1 MQKATNFVIVD
12 PSLRSSGV
20 LVVNGINVRHYAI
33 QTPKKVGRLEILG
46 NLSKHFTELAQSNN
60 WDFLAIENYTFKQPK
75 SSAVTVQ
82 AEVGGIIRGCF
93 GAEGVPIIEINCQ
106 TWKAV
111 TGIRLPKG
119 TKADNSNYI
128 YAVAKKYDFICQT
141 TDECDT
147 YLMWQTLKKISDG
160 STDKGDELRKQ
171 IREMEI
177 EI

>member
-1 MQKATNFVIVD
+1 MKRATNFVIVD
-12 PSLRSSGV
+12 PSLRSTGV
-20 LVVNGINVRHYAI
+20 LVFNGINIHHYAI
-33 QTPKKVGRLEILG
+33 QASKKVGRLKILG
-46 NLSKHFTELAQSNN
+46 NYSKHFTELAQSNN
-60 WDFLAIENYTFKQPK
+60 WDFLAIENYTFKQHK

-93 GAEGVPIIEINCQ
+93 AAEGVPIIEANCQ

-147 YLMWQTLKKISDG
+147 YLMWQTLKAISRG
-160 STDKGDELRKQ
+160 KTSKGTELKKTML
-171 IREMEI
+171 EMGVEV
-177 EI
+177 